1 MTGYHMAVYHM
12 AAFVVG
18 FFLDLWLGDPLCGF
32 HIVVWMGKAVS
43 LLERWIRKIFPRK
56 ARWELAG
63 GAILVLILCAGS
75 FGAIRG
81 ALYLLYRYFPPA
93 GFLAESFLCWQCLAM
108 KCLKKESL
116 RVYACRNELPSAQA
130 AVGRI
135 VGRDTDRLDMAGV
148 FRACVETVA
157 ENSSDGVIAPMLY
170 LALGGAPL
178 GVLYKAINTMD
189 SMLGYKNER
198 YLFFGRAAAKL
209 DDAVNFVPARL
220 AALLALFSAWLLKL
234 DGANAWRIF
243 LRDRRCH
250 ASPNSA
256 QTESV
261 YAGALHIRLGGPA
274 SYFDREVD
282 KPYLGDDDRP
292 IEAEDILRADR
303 LLYVSGFLCF
313 FLCLCLKGLCLKGMV
328 ML

>member
-1 MTGYHMAVYHM
+1 MTGYHA
-12 AAFVVG
+12 AAFLTG
-18 FFLDLWLGDPLCGF
+18 FFLDLWLGDPLGGF
-32 HIVVWMGKAVS
+32 HIVIMIGKAVS

-56 ARWELAG
+56 AGWELAG
-63 GAILVLILCAGS
+63 GAILVLILCVGSYGAGTAVL
-75 FGAIRG
+75 F
-81 ALYLLYRYFPPA
+81 LLYRIWPPA

-108 KCLKKESL
+108 KCLKEESL
-116 RVYACRNELPSAQA
+116 RVYACRNDLPAA
-130 AVGRI
+130 RTAVGRI
-135 VGRDTDRLDMAGV
+135 VGRDTERLDLAGV

-157 ENSSDGVIAPMLY
+157 ENSSDGEIAPMLY

-178 GVLYKAINTMD
+178 GVLYKTVNTMD
-189 SMLGYKNER
+189 SMLGYQNET

-243 LRDRRCH
+243 LRDRRRH

-274 SYFDREVD
+274 SYFGRTED

-292 IEAEDILRADR
+292 IEAEDILRANR

-313 FLCLCLKGLCLKGMV
+313 LLCVCWKGRM